1 MAPIRSSNLERSK
14 WRSKCREE
22 LSKHI
27 QKKVGI
33 LIEPSQVRLVTGAD
47 DLYTWKVLPH
57 KKHLFSKNISDHSI
71 GAYKELCEGIDSAFE
86 AVPVAT
92 TTQTRSAEHPPQ
104 ASFSAKIDEL
114 REENENLE
122 RELKQWKDQAT
133 AESKLRQES
142 EQERNQLRDANQTL
156 QCELQ
161 KSVMAAEYFRSSIS
175 QYSQM
180 VARIMPL
187 MGELRNGL
195 DLDGVSDFGT
205 WHIHP
210 DVTDDVGQE
219 KVMYRNDGE
228 N

>member
-1 MAPIRSSNLERSK
+1 MAPIRSSNLERSR
-14 WRSKCREE
+14 WRSRCREE

-33 LIEPSQVRLVTGAD
+33 VIEPSQVRLVTGAD
-47 DLYTWKVLPH
+47 DLYTWKVLPQ

-86 AVPVAT
+86 AVPVT
-92 TTQTRSAEHPPQ
+92 TKTRARSAEYVQETLMSTESPQ

-114 REENENLE
+114 REENKNLE

-142 EQERNQLRDANQTL
+142 EQERSQLRDANQTL

-161 KSVMAAEYFRSSIS
+161 KSVMAADYFRSSIS

-187 MGELRNGL
+187 MEELRNGL
-195 DLDGVSDFGT
+195 NLDGVSDDFGT

-210 DVTDDVGQE
+210 EVTNDVG
-219 KVMYRNDGE
+219 
-228 N
+228 

>member
-1 MAPIRSSNLERSK
+1 MAPTRSSNLERSK

-27 QKKVGI
+27 QEKVGI

-47 DLYTWKVLPH
+47 DLYTWKVLPQ

-92 TTQTRSAEHPPQ
+92 TTQTRFGEHVQETLISLGPPQ
-104 ASFSAKIDEL
+104 ASFSAKIDKL

-133 AESKLRQES
+133 AECKLRQES
-142 EQERNQLRDANQTL
+142 EKERNQLRDANQTL
-156 QCELQ
+156 HCELQ
-161 KSVMAAEYFRSSIS
+161 KSSMAADYFRSSIS

-195 DLDGVSDFGT
+195 NVDGVADDFGI
-205 WHIHP
+205 WHIDP
-210 DVTDDVGQE
+210 GVTNNV
-219 KVMYRNDGE
+219 
-228 N
+228 

>member
-1 MAPIRSSNLERSK
+1 MAPIRSSNLERK
-14 WRSKCREE
+14 
-22 LSKHI
+22 
-27 QKKVGI
+27 KKVGI
-33 LIEPSQVRLVTGAD
+33 VIEPSQVRLVTGAD
-47 DLYTWKVLPH
+47 DLYTWKVLPQ

-86 AVPVAT
+86 AVPVT
-92 TTQTRSAEHPPQ
+92 TKPRARSAEYMQQTLMSTESPQ

-114 REENENLE
+114 REENESLE

-161 KSVMAAEYFRSSIS
+161 KSVIVADYFRSSIS
-175 QYSQM
+175 QHSQM

-187 MGELRNGL
+187 MEELRNEL
-195 DLDGVSDFGT
+195 NLDGVSDDFGA

-210 DVTDDVGQE
+210 EVTNDVE
-219 KVMYRNDGE
+219 
-228 N
+228 